1 MINLEVKLPDSPGSL
16 IELIKPISENG
27 GNIYGILHFHDR
39 KTNNMIPVSVSFEL
53 NESVREVSLNKIIN
67 ELKER
72 NIRIENI
79 TYDIEKK
86 LITVLLTGHVFD
98 TDVMDTIK
106 RLASKNISVLEL
118 HAKFTELEEV
128 SNVKLK
134 IEFPEEMNKTELIEE
149 LRKICQEKNLLL
161 ITS

>member
-1 MINLEVKLPDSPGSL
+1 MINLEVKLPDTPGSL

>member
-1 MINLEVKLPDSPGSL
+1 MINLEVKLPDTPGSL
-16 IELIKPISENG
+16 VELIKPISKNG

-39 KTNNMIPVSVSFEL
+39 KINNMIPVNISFEL
-53 NESVREVSLNKIIN
+53 NESIREVSLNNIKK

-72 NIRIENI
+72 NIQIEKI
-79 TYDIEKK
+79 TYGIEKK

-106 RLASKNISVLEL
+106 RLASKDISVLEL
-118 HAKFTELEEV
+118 QAKFTDLEEV
-128 SNVKLK
+128 SNVKFK
-134 IEFPEEMNKTELIEE
+134 IEFPEEMNKRELIDE
-149 LRKICQEKNLLL
+149 LRKICEEKNLLL